1 MSETSKLI
9 NDLKSVPDIVAG
21 LGLGIAEAQKALNLS
36 YLESLRTLVGLAQQ
50 LMGQQEGGTADEALA
65 RARTIME
72 QTLGQLAPPR
82 YQFTETTL
90 TVRLDLSQTM
100 RGAAQ
105 AGIGG
110 VGAVVVSASLAA
122 AFGMD
127 YRAAA
132 ELRTVLHAVPAGA
145 SVFKDLLGR
154 VEELDAKQ
162 VALPPRSELDQKVME
177 VAGDL
182 SKRLTG
188 KDPPAIG
195 APGEGRAAPGGGQPA
210 SG

>member
-21 LGLGIAEAQKALNLS
+21 LGLGIADAQKALNLG

-50 LMGQQEGGTADEALA
+50 LMGRQDAGAADGDALA
-65 RARTIME
+65 QARTILE

-100 RGAAQ
+100 SGAAQ
-105 AGIGG
+105 AGLGG

-127 YRAAA
+127 YRGAA
-132 ELRTVLHAVPAGA
+132 ELRTVLHAIPAGA

-154 VEELDAKQ
+154 VEQLDAKQ
-162 VALPPRSELDQKVME
+162 ASLPPRSTLDQKIID

-182 SKRLTG
+182 SRRLTG
-188 KDPPAIG
+188 SAPPAI
-195 APGEGRAAPGGGQPA
+195 AAGDDEKPA
-210 SG
+210 RE